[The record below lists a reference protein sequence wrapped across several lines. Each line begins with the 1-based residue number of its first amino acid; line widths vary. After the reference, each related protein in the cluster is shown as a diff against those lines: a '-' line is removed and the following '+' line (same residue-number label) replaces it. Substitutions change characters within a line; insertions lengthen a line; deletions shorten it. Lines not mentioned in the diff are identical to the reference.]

1 MVNFLR
7 EWRKHSGKTLVEVA
21 NVLGTTH
28 TTILR
33 YERGQM
39 KVPVEVMNALAD
51 LYSCVPAELQFDP
64 ADREAGRRIHE
75 ALILINELD
84 PEVAARWLEI
94 GKLLK
99 KPPET

>member
-1 MVNFLR
+1 
-7 EWRKHSGKTLVEVA
+7 LVEVA

-39 KVPVEVMNALAD
+39 KVPVEVMNALA
-51 LYSCVPAELQFDP
+51 ELQFDP
-64 ADREAGRRIHE
+64 ADRESGRRIHE
-75 ALILINELD
+75 ALMLFNELD
-84 PEVAARWLEI
+84 PEIATRWLEI

-99 KPPET
+99 KLPET